1 MFAERKY
8 EEAMDIYLTC
18 LVAVDYNNNMGSTER
33 KKEKDDLD
41 DENKRRQH
49 QIIRRENM
57 EREVQLPVLLNL
69 AACALKLSQYKKVEQ
84 FCNIAL
90 NDLSSSQENAKL
102 WYRRGKAR
110 MFTGQYDGAADDFK
124 MAHKLVATTNGTT
137 AEQVAI
143 ERDISKLATLKQR
156 AKSNH
161 IKYRDAMKSIFQQ
174 GTTTLYDDDAH
185 AEQTKYSTL
194 VASAIS
200 TSVNHK
206 QGKKSL
212 KEATLEE
219 IGIIGWATK
228 IFGECLDRIV
238 SRFKLSSR
246 LHNKYSNQSRKEN

>member
-1 MFAERKY
+1 LFAERKY

-18 LVAVDYNNNMGSTER
+18 LVAVDYNNNMGRTER
-33 KKEKDDLD
+33 EKDDLN
-41 DENKRRQH
+41 DETKRQ
-49 QIIRRENM
+49 QNQIRRENM

-110 MFTGQYDGAADDFK
+110 MFTGQYDGAAADFK
-124 MAHKLVATTNGTT
+124 MAHKLIATTNGTT
-137 AEQVAI
+137 AEQAAI
-143 ERDISKLATLKQR
+143 ERDIFKLATLKQR

-161 IKYRDAMKSIFQQ
+161 IKYKDALKSIFQQ
-174 GTTTLYDDDAH
+174 GTTTLYDDDAQ

-194 VASAIS
+194 VKSSIS
-200 TSVNHK
+200 TPANSK

-238 SRFKLSSR
+238 SRFNLSNHS
-246 LHNKYSNQSRKEN
+246 KKEN